1 MNHPYEKPE
10 ILFSFEKTSI
20 EEFDEIGI
28 RNWILAAIQEE
39 GKITGMIQF
48 VFCDDDQLL
57 QINQEF
63 LNHDTLTDIIT
74 FNYNDE
80 FAGVNGDIF
89 ISIDRVKENAT
100 EYDVPFDKELYR
112 VIIHGILHLL
122 GYDDQDDSSR
132 TAMRKKENYYLSLLF
147 KS

>member
-1 MNHPYEKPE
+1 MNHPYENPE
-10 ILFSFEKTSI
+10 ILFSFEKTSV

>member
-10 ILFSFEKTSI
+10 ILFSFEKTSV
-20 EEFDEIGI
+20 EEFDEIRI
-28 RNWILAAIQEE
+28 RHWILTTIQEE
-39 GKITGMIQF
+39 GKNAGMIQF

-57 QINQEF
+57 QINRDF

-80 FAGVNGDIF
+80 FAGVSGDIF
-89 ISIDRVKENAT
+89 ISVDRVKENAA

-132 TAMRKKENYYLSLLF
+132 TAMRKIENYYLSLLF
-147 KS
+147 